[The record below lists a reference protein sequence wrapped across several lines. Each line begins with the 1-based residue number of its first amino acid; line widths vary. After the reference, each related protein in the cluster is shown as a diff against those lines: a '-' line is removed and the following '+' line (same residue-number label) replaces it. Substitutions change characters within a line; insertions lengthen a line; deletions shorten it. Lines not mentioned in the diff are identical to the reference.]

1 MRLLIA
7 ILVLASALPV
17 SARDRETVEQ
27 LKARF
32 ENAAAKDRVSLALKI
47 AELQTNAADKL
58 YADGKSDDARVAVQ
72 DIVTYTEK
80 AADAASQTGK
90 KLKDAEITVRK
101 IAHKLGDIKRT
112 VNFDDQG
119 PVQEAVD
126 RLEHVR
132 TQLLTKMFDLG
143 KASQ

>member
-80 AADAASQTGK
+80 AADAASQSGK

-132 TQLLTKMFDLG
+132 TQLLAKMFDLG

>member
-80 AADAASQTGK
+80 AADAASQSGK